1 MKCLWKKVICGA
13 LVAGM
18 LAQCP
23 QSIYAEDAAN
33 TATVTDT
40 ESNHVTPD
48 TTQQPDDTK
57 QPDDT
62 QQPGD
67 IQQPDDIQ
75 QPEELPHPLPSARF
89 LQQFYMYM
97 SYRMIRFYRYRMAYS
112 SRQVFCIPLRLFSG
126 KSHRKWHRCFLPIP
140 DIPLF
145 FPVLLYAVPPRQKE
159 ADEAAKVTFSNTK
172 AVQIRSQKYTYS
184 QMKKDMQ
191 ELEQKYS
198 NYCEMTKIG
207 TSVQGRA
214 IYDFAIGNPDAEES
228 LLVVS
233 TLHAREYICSAVLMK
248 ELEYYLEN
256 YNGTIGGVKPANT
269 LNKIQIHYIVMANP
283 DGVTVSQTRHSTWKS
298 NGRGVD
304 LNRNFPAKHFVSGG
318 KKGAQ
323 GYSGKKAL
331 SEPESYAVATL
342 TRQLMKQ
349 QNLQGV
355 VNYHA
360 MGRIIYGDCT
370 KGSLKKDTYKMYDI
384 AKKITGYSKAPDSG
398 SGKSWGG
405 QYREYVMDLLNKP
418 SITIEIG
425 SSVAPCPYWQY
436 EIEFQK
442 NRYVVVRIANAL
454 K

>member
-1 MKCLWKKVICGA
+1 MKCLWKKVICGIMA
-13 LVAGM
+13 VGLM
-18 LAQCP
+18 AQCP
-23 QSIYAEDAAN
+23 QQIYAESAEN
-33 TATVTDT
+33 ITVVTDT
-40 ESNHVTPD
+40 SATTTDDTNPD
-48 TTQQPDDTK
+48 SASTADTRQPEDTQQPDDTR
-57 QPDDT
+57 QPEDT
-62 QQPGD
+62 QQ
-67 IQQPDDIQ
+67 
-75 QPEELPHPLPSARF
+75 EEPSEPAIVKK
-89 LQQFYMYM
+89 LHTTKQ
-97 SYRMIRFYRYRMAYS
+97 
-112 SRQVFCIPLRLFSG
+112 G
-126 KSHRKWHRCFLPIP
+126 KTKVCLEWTAS
-140 DIPLF
+140 
-145 FPVLLYAVPPRQKE
+145 
-159 ADEAAKVTFSNTK
+159 EAASAYEVYRKTGSGEYKKLAETEKTAYVDTHADAGKTYTYKVLAVNGQKKAQKAAQITFSNTK

-191 ELEQKYS
+191 ELVQKYS
-198 NYCEMTKIG
+198 DYCEMTKIG

-342 TRQLMKQ
+342 TQQLIKK

-360 MGRIIYGDCT
+360 MGRIIFGDCS
-370 KGSLKKDTYKMYDI
+370 KSSIKKDTYRMYQI
-384 AKKITGYSKAPDSG
+384 AKKNTGYSKAPDSG

-405 QYREYVMDLLNKP
+405 QYREYVMDLLNTP

-425 SSVAPCPYWQY
+425 SSAAPCPFWQY
-436 EIEFQK
+436 GVEFNK
-442 NRYVVVRIANAL
+442 NKHVVIQIANAL